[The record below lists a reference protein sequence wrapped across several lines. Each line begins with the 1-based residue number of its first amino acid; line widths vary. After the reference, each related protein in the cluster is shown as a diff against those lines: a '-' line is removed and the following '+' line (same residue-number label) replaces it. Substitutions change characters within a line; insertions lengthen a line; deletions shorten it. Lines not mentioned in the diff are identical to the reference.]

1 MASALQ
7 RLAYGAA
14 QGLRVSWYYGQKLVA
29 ASRAAPS
36 PVPISDEDRA
46 ALPDRARLLRDL
58 GLLFER
64 DWRNIAAGIYRLPV
78 DLVPNPLAEWRRSR
92 RFFAALAGVEARR
105 RAHHHPESLRPAPP
119 RP

>member
-29 ASRAAPS
+29 ASRAAAP
-36 PVPISDEDRA
+36 PVPAAEETRA

-64 DWRNIAAGIYRLPV
+64 DWRNIAAGIYRLPA
-78 DLVPNPLAEWRRSR
+78 DLIPNPLAQWRPTPL
-92 RFFAALAGVEARR
+92 FLP
-105 RAHHHPESLRPAPP
+105 HLDPLQPP
-119 RP
+119 L

>member
-1 MASALQ
+1 MARGIA

-64 DWRNIAAGIYRLPV
+64 DWRNIAASPYY
-78 DLVPNPLAEWRRSR
+78 
-92 RFFAALAGVEARR
+92 
-105 RAHHHPESLRPAPP
+105 
-119 RP
+119 

>member
-29 ASRAAPS
+29 ASRAAPP
-36 PVPISDEDRA
+36 PVPIAAASRA

-78 DLVPNPLAEWRRSR
+78 DLIPNPLAEWRRSR
-92 RFFAALAGVEARR
+92 RFFPDLADVDARR
-105 RAHHHPESLRPAPP
+105 APNDHNQILP
-119 RP
+119 QTP